1 MKKFKE
7 QVHLMME
14 RIFSGVI
21 EKGGVVDL
29 EKITD
34 IVCKNYPH
42 SMKYISL
49 DPEWPDDIYA
59 TLIECVNEEHDE
71 ILLAR
76 NSLAMLNELRA
87 DGNCNLLGIKYA
99 RECLYRELASYIFVY
114 TYMKL
119 LSESSIERESP
130 ISMLTNILNTKEDIN
145 TFIYFM
151 DREAREL
158 EMAWFIYKEAV
169 NSVYGIA
176 SHVIY
181 EGVYLYDVYISILK
195 LRFPEIIR
203 ESSKSVGKILKEIR
217 TMLKLKGDLYE

>member
-21 EKGGVVDL
+21 EKGGEVDL

-42 SMKYISL
+42 SMRYISL
-49 DPEWPDDIYA
+49 DPMETVYI
-59 TLIECVNEEHDE
+59 TLIECVNEEYDE
-71 ILLAR
+71 VLLAR
-76 NSLAMLNELRA
+76 NSLAMMNDLRLN
-87 DGNCNLLGIKYA
+87 GNYNPLGIKYVK
-99 RECLYRELASYIFVY
+99 ECLYRELASYIFVY

-119 LSESSIERESP
+119 LSRAPIETERP

-145 TFIYFM
+145 TFIYCI

-158 EMAWFIYKEAV
+158 EMAWFIYKEAI
-169 NSVYGIA
+169 NSIYGPDPHIM
-176 SHVIY
+176 Y
-181 EGVYLYDVYISILK
+181 EGVHLYDVYMNILK
-195 LRFPEIIR
+195 LRFPEIVR
-203 ESSKSVGKILKEIR
+203 ESSRSIGKILKEIR